1 MTRTLHRSVGP
12 LALLALA
19 STMGCSEYNVGK
31 NDGPVRIDD
40 TAIAPDP
47 PTTTSPTTGTEWSW
61 GTGTATGGTG
71 TGTGNGGTATGGTAT
86 GTGTGGTPRDPT
98 EVVDG
103 EIQPAEFLVDVLWV
117 VDNSC
122 SMGDD
127 QDSLT
132 QNFPSFIDYFE
143 QVTGIDYRLGVV
155 STDVED
161 GNHEGKL
168 REANGV
174 RWIDNNTADKLG
186 TFNSMALMGT
196 SGSGDEAGRAAVH
209 HATQTHVNGWNAGFF
224 RANASLAVIVITDED
239 DSSSMFGVDLAPF
252 VSDLQTF
259 KNDPGM
265 VSFSAIAG
273 PVPNGC
279 ATADPATQYVDVQ
292 TQIGGVFYDICSNNW
307 DQILQGL
314 AAEALGNRREFFLT
328 DIPDEATIEIEVVD
342 PDGTVTW
349 FQLNNDFTYDAARN
363 SVTFISYIPG
373 PLAAVY
379 VHYQPLFGAG
389 W

>member
-1 MTRTLHRSVGP
+1 MVGTLRGRSFGTP
-12 LALLALA
+12 ALLALV
-19 STMGCSEYNVGK
+19 TLMGCSEYNVGK
-31 NDGPVRIDD
+31 DGDAVRVDE
-40 TAIAPDP
+40 TGLLPT
-47 PTTTSPTTGTEWSW
+47 PTTTTPTTGTDWTW
-61 GTGTATGGTG
+61 ATATGTGGTGTGGTATGGTG
-71 TGTGNGGTATGGTAT
+71 TGGT
-86 GTGTGGTPRDPT
+86 GTGTGGTPRDAT

-132 QNFPSFIDYFE
+132 QNFPSFINYFE

-155 STDVED
+155 STDVVNPD
-161 GNHEGKL
+161 HEGKL
-168 REANGV
+168 REDQGM
-174 RWIDNNTADKLG
+174 RWIDNNTTDKLG
-186 TFNSMALMGT
+186 VFNAMALMGT

-224 RANASLAVIVITDED
+224 RNNASLAVIVITDED
-239 DSSSMFGVDLAPF
+239 DSSDMFGVALPDF
-252 VSDLQTF
+252 VADLQTF

-279 ATADPATQYVDVQ
+279 ATADAATEYVDVQ

-314 AAEALGNRREFFLT
+314 AAEALGNRREFFLS
-328 DIPDEATIEIEVVD
+328 DIPDEATLEIEVVD
-342 PDGTVTW
+342 ANGTVTW
-349 FQLNNDFTYDAARN
+349 FQLNTDFTYDPARN
-363 SVTFISYIPG
+363 SVTFISFIPE